1 MTLDDEAR
9 RGTEAERLL
18 EHPLLAEA
26 FSTIAKELETAW
38 RDSPAKDEAGREKL
52 WVMRK
57 LLDRVESH
65 LKTVAVTGQLARRT
79 LGMRVGLD
87 VSPR

>member
-1 MTLDDEAR
+1 MTLDDEDR
-9 RGTEAERLL
+9 RGKEAERLL

-52 WVMRK
+52 WIMRK
-57 LLDRVESH
+57 LLDRVDSH
-65 LKTVAVTGQLARRT
+65 LQAVVMTGKLARRT
-79 LGMRVGLD
+79 LAMKAGVS